1 MYHIFTKTRFTRF
14 MVLAVTLLLSV
25 TTINAKT
32 VYFKNTANWAT
43 PTAHMWGNNGG
54 TNWPGTEMTN
64 ENNGWFSVEAGD
76 YKNIIFSNNGANQ
89 TADLTIPDDKD
100 AYNNGNWE
108 TYSPT
113 TEPDPEP
120 EVTWT
125 ITGASAIVNGDSWK
139 QDNTANDMT
148 KGDDGIYTLTVT
160 GKALE
165 ANNYDYKVVKNH
177 TWGEGE
183 FPSPGNQTL
192 TISEAGTYNI
202 VYTYD
207 GATTLTATA
216 SKTGDAPVVTHTWT
230 IAGNTEILNGDNAWD
245 VSNTDNDL
253 TQGEGNIYTLTIESK
268 TIETA
273 KEYEYKVVQDHSWGV
288 SYPSQ
293 NAKLTITEVGDYKIV
308 YTFNVDTKELTA
320 VATLLTTPEPET
332 TVTLKGAF
340 DEWGDGLAFTAS
352 ETEENIYTLSV
363 DELEGEFKVVVNDSW
378 YGSNTAITLGEA
390 LPLEIIDGGGNLS
403 FAKKINNAVL
413 TFNVETKSLLVT
425 GTPEPDPISISFD
438 PASGGE
444 FVGSV
449 TVKVTVENA
458 PQDSSVEYNIA
469 VATSSDVE
477 PIAPMDDE
485 PTWAAYDNEV
495 GIVVTESATVN
506 VRVVAGGEVLAT
518 NSAEYTVTPAPT
530 PTETEVYIITPENG
544 ESYKTNHA
552 IATLT
557 KSADDDNLYTGELA
571 IPGNKLCFSTTLG
584 ATESDWEGFNVGRI
598 NLNTNVTLIESGV
611 ANTFTH
617 GGDGNEYQIRSGF
630 YDVVIDFANNT
641 ATFTQKNLPEFQG
654 VFIIGNDGNWETNKS
669 SIKMTKYND
678 DEYVGI
684 MVVSDA
690 VDGYGFFAV
699 ATAVTEA
706 EKDYVTFNSRK
717 LGAPENDYL
726 LPNNTTTP
734 VQSGFD
740 NTFKVIEGNYKV
752 IVNVTNN
759 TITVVKFDDLYLKH
773 PWKTGE
779 DAAWSWKKLIA
790 NGDSNYSLTDYY
802 GENGCNWNINDDDN
816 YSVWIPEPILV
827 GEPEMGDK
835 CTFTFNSSEGTVTIT
850 KFETTYYIKHPWDGG
865 DWAWARLL
873 RANADGTYSMT
884 GAYGNAGC
892 NINTEASDEGADWE
906 PNPTVLGNP
915 QVGDECTFTYNPQT
929 KEITISKNAVVTG
942 VNDITVDG
950 TKAYKTVENGQVIIV
965 RGDQRFNIVGQPI
978 K

>member
-1 MYHIFTKTRFTRF
+1 MKKLFTLLSLF
-14 MVLAVTLLLSV
+14 VVTLVANAAGSGIFLRGSLNSWG
-25 TTINAKT
+25 TTAET
-32 VYFKNTANWAT
+32 EFQTTDTQGVYEIKNLTFSNGSDGFKVADANWGSINYG
-43 PTAHMWGNNGG
+43 GNGTITLGEPYTLVSNGG
-54 TNWPGTEMTN
+54 NIKFPTNDNYECSSIVFNSNDMT
-64 ENNGWFSVEAGD
+64 
-76 YKNIIFSNNGANQ
+76 
-89 TADLTIPDDKD
+89 L
-100 AYNNGNWE
+100 
-108 TYSPT
+108 
-113 TEPDPEP
+113 
-120 EVTWT
+120 T
-125 ITGASAIVNGDSWK
+125 ITGHIAGSVVYPEITSMDIMGLGGEWNFGTNPMTKNGDAWEKTISLTAGTHEFKFAANGSW
-139 QDNTANDMT
+139 DNSWGTGGNVDLNRET
-148 KGDDGIYTLTVT
+148 NFTLGGGNSTFTLTEAKDVT
-160 GKALE
+160 FSIIVDQSTFDAR
-165 ANNYDYKVVKNH
+165 A
-177 TWGEGE
+177 
-183 FPSPGNQTL
+183 
-192 TISEAGTYNI
+192 TIS
-202 VYTYD
+202 
-207 GATTLTATA
+207 
-216 SKTGDAPVVTHTWT
+216 VT
-230 IAGNTEILNGDNAWD
+230 
-245 VSNTDNDL
+245 
-253 TQGEGNIYTLTIESK
+253 ES
-268 TIETA
+268 
-273 KEYEYKVVQDHSWGV
+273 
-288 SYPSQ
+288 
-293 NAKLTITEVGDYKIV
+293 
-308 YTFNVDTKELTA
+308 
-320 VATLLTTPEPET
+320 PEPET

-340 DEWGDGLAFTAS
+340 DEWGHGLAFTAS

-425 GTPEPDPISISFD
+425 GTPEPDPINISFD
-438 PASGGE
+438 PASGSE

-469 VATSSDVE
+469 VATSSDVQ

-485 PTWAAYDNEV
+485 PTWAAYDNEA
-495 GIVVTESATVN
+495 GIVVTESTTVN

-530 PTETEVYIITPENG
+530 PTEIEVYIITPENG

-850 KFETTYYIKHPWDGG
+850 KFETTYYIKHPWGGG
-865 DWAWARLL
+865 DWAWARLY

-950 TKAYKTVENGQVIIV
+950 TKAYKTVENGQVVIV